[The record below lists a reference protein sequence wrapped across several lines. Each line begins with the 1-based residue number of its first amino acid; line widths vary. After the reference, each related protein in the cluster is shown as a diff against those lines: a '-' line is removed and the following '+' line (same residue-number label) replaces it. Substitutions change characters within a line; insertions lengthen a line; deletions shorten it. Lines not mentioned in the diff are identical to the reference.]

1 MSISRNG
8 TRPTQPGPAEHF
20 TGSVRIDP
28 LFQAQPP
35 GRAGGAYVSVEPCAR
50 SDWHTHPLG
59 QTVIVTFG
67 CGLHQRWGGP
77 VEEIRP
83 GDVVTVG
90 PNEKH
95 WHGATPTTAMT
106 HIAIQEALDGKPV
119 EWLEKVTDQQYNAR
133 GGAATFDGDAQ
144 R

>member
-1 MSISRNG
+1 MEIKRAGS
-8 TRPTQPGPAEHF
+8 QPSAKGPAEHF
-20 TGSVRIDP
+20 TGTVRIDP
-28 LFQAQPP
+28 LFQHAAP
-35 GRAGGAYVSVEPCAR
+35 GRAGGAYVTFEPCAR

-59 QTVIVTFG
+59 QTLIVTAG

-83 GDVVTVG
+83 GDVITVG

-95 WHGATPTTAMT
+95 WHGASPTTAMT
-106 HIAIQEALDGKPV
+106 HIAIQEAFDGKPV
-119 EWLEKVTDQQYNAR
+119 DWMEKVTDEQYNAR
-133 GGAATFDGDAQ
+133 GDTP